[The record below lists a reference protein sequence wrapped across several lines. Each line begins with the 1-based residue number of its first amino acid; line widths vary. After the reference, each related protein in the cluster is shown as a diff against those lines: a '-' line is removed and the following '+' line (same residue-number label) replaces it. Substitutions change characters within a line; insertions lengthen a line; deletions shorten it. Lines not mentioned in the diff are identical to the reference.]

1 MDSKTLRENFNRYLT
16 NFLAKDE
23 ATATSY
29 DRYLA
34 LAYAVRS
41 ELMEKWIETQKR
53 YHERNVRRLYY
64 LSTEYNLGKNLLQNM
79 LHLGIESG
87 MTQAVKSLGFSI
99 EDLYAEE
106 DDYQLGN
113 VSEER
118 ITVCL
123 LDALASQG
131 YPAMAYGIRYD
142 YGQFNQEIRNGV
154 QTERPNDW
162 MRRGNPWEILRL
174 EYTCTVKFGGKC
186 RILNPSEPLGP
197 YEWNNS
203 EIVHA
208 IPYDLPLVGY
218 RNGTVNTLRLWS
230 ARLSEQFLP
239 DYLNHGDYER
249 AFEDKS
255 KYGRITQLL
264 FPDEDVR
271 RATDLRMKQQY
282 FFICASLQD
291 IIRRFKQDGNAIQD
305 FDKKVA
311 VHISGSCCALAIP
324 EMMRLLVDKE
334 GVPWGKAWEMTRV
347 IFSYTSQALFKED
360 TEIWPVYKVGQI
372 LPRHLQIIFDLN
384 QIHLDEVR
392 TRCGSD
398 SNLVRE
404 LSLIEE
410 GEVKR
415 IRFADLA
422 VLGSNS
428 INGVSGEQTENLKN
442 KVFPYLAGYFTDR
455 FSCRVNGIG
464 QRRWLMY
471 CNRPLSQLLT
481 KYIGEQWITKP
492 DQLQGIE
499 KHLHDDRFLQAFS
512 TIKREAKR
520 RLAEALKQTDGFTA
534 DESMLFDVQLGK
546 IHVNKRQLLHVL
558 YVLHCYLAIR
568 QGEKP
573 CVPRFHIFGGKASP
587 SDFLAKQIIHLI
599 WAVAER
605 INADEAAR
613 GLLKVSFI
621 PNAALSWAERI
632 APAVD
637 LSEQLSTAGMESCGT
652 FSMKFALNGAVTIA
666 SRSGANIEMARR
678 IGEGN
683 IFTFGHDL
691 PALSS
696 LHDYR
701 PTDLLARDE
710 RLKTIF
716 SFLEDEVLPR
726 TVDGHAIHPLLSALR
741 DSDRHFVL
749 LDFDDYIARQ
759 KQVDALYRDP
769 IAWLKTS
776 LTNLARIG
784 WFMSDRIVQEY
795 ARDIWKVAAV

>member
-64 LSTEYNLGKNLLQNM
+64 LSTEYNIGKNLLQNM

-118 ITVCL
+118 ITICL

-131 YPAMAYGIRYD
+131 FPAMAYGIRYD
-142 YGQFNQEIRNGV
+142 YGQFNQDMRNGI

-186 RILNPSEPLGP
+186 RILNPAEPLGP

-208 IPYDLPLVGY
+208 IPYDIPLVGY

-324 EMMRLLVDKE
+324 EMMRLLVDQE
-334 GVPWGKAWEMTRV
+334 GVPWSKAWEMTRA

-392 TRCGSD
+392 IRCGSD

-428 INGVSGEQTENLKN
+428 INGVSGEQTESLKN

-512 TIKREAKR
+512 TVKREAKR

-573 CVPRFHIFGGKASP
+573 CAPRFHIFGGKASP

-666 SRSGANIEMARR
+666 SRSGANLEMARR
-678 IGEGN
+678 VGEGN

-691 PALSS
+691 PSLSS
-696 LHDYR
+696 LRDYR
-701 PTDLLARDE
+701 PADLLARDE

-716 SFLEDEVLPR
+716 SYLEDEVIPR

-759 KQVDALYRDP
+759 KQVDALYSDP
-769 IAWLKTS
+769 IAWIRTS

-784 WFMSDRIVQEY
+784 WFMSDRMVQEY
-795 ARDIWKVAAV
+795 VRDIWKVAAA

>member
-64 LSTEYNLGKNLLQNM
+64 LSTEYNIGKNLLQNM

-118 ITVCL
+118 ITICL

-131 YPAMAYGIRYD
+131 FPAMAYGIRYD
-142 YGQFNQEIRNGV
+142 YGQFNQDMRNGI

-186 RILNPSEPLGP
+186 RILNPAEPLGP

-208 IPYDLPLVGY
+208 IPYDIPLVGY

-324 EMMRLLVDKE
+324 EMMRLLVDQE
-334 GVPWGKAWEMTRV
+334 GVPWSKAWEMTRA

-392 TRCGSD
+392 IRCGSD

-573 CVPRFHIFGGKASP
+573 CAPRFHIFGGKASP

-683 IFTFGHDL
+683 IFTFGNDL

-696 LHDYR
+696 LRDYR
-701 PTDLLARDE
+701 PADLLARDE

-716 SFLEDEVLPR
+716 SYLEDEVIPR

>member
-1 MDSKTLRENFNRYLT
+1 MDSKTLRENINRYLI

-23 ATATSY
+23 ATATPY

-53 YHERNVRRLYY
+53 YHERNARRVYY
-64 LSTEYNLGKNLLQNM
+64 LSTEYILGKNLLQNM
-79 LHLGIESG
+79 LSLDIESE
-87 MTQAVKSLGFSI
+87 MAHAVKSLGFSI

-106 DDYQLGN
+106 DDYMLGN
-113 VSEER
+113 GSEGR
-118 ITVCL
+118 SAVCL

-142 YGQFNQEIRNGV
+142 YGQFNQEIHNGV
-154 QTERPNDW
+154 QIERPNDW

-174 EYTCTVKFGGKC
+174 EYTCMVKFGGKC
-186 RILNPSEPLGP
+186 RYLNPADPLGP
-197 YEWNNS
+197 YEWKNS

-208 IPYDLPLVGY
+208 IPYDIPIIGY

-230 ARLSEQFLP
+230 ARSSEEFLP

-282 FFICASLQD
+282 FFISASLQD
-291 IIRRFKQDGNAIQD
+291 IIRRFKQDNNTIGD
-305 FDKKVA
+305 LDKKIA
-311 VHISGSCCALAIP
+311 IHLGGSCCALAIP
-324 EMMRLLVDKE
+324 EMMRLLVDQE
-334 GVPWGKAWEMTRV
+334 GVAWARAWEMTGA
-347 IFSYTSQALFKED
+347 IFSYTSHALFKED

-392 TRCGSD
+392 TTCGPD
-398 SNLVRE
+398 STLVRE
-404 LSLIEE
+404 LSLVEE

-428 INGVSGEQTENLKN
+428 VNGVSEEQTENLKS
-442 KVFPYLAGYFTDR
+442 KVFPFYDDYLKNR

-471 CNRPLSQLLT
+471 CNRPLSQLLAR
-481 KYIGEQWITKP
+481 YIGEQWITRP
-492 DQLQGIE
+492 EQLQAIE
-499 KHLHDDRFLQAFS
+499 KHLNDERFLRAFS

-520 RLAEALKQTDGFTA
+520 GLADALKQTTGIA
-534 DESMLFDVQLGK
+534 VDESMLFDVQLGK
-546 IHVNKRQLLHVL
+546 IHVNKWQLLHVL
-558 YVLHCYLAIR
+558 YLLHCYLSIK
-568 QGEKP
+568 QGGTP
-573 CVPRFHIFGGKASP
+573 CVPRLHIFGGKASP

-599 WAVAER
+599 WAVADR
-605 INADEAAR
+605 INNDAAVQ
-613 GLLKVSFI
+613 GLLKVIFI
-621 PNAALSWAERI
+621 PNATLGWAERI

-637 LSEQLSTAGMESCGT
+637 LSEQLSTAGMEPCGT
-652 FSMKFALNGAVTIA
+652 FVFKFALNGAVAIA
-666 SRSGANIEMARR
+666 SRSGSNLELSKR
-678 IGEGN
+678 IGKENLFSFGN
-683 IFTFGHDL
+683 DL
-691 PALSS
+691 AALSA

-701 PTDLLARDE
+701 PSDILARDE
-710 RLKTIF
+710 RLKAIF
-716 SFLEDEVLPR
+716 SFLENDLIPH
-726 TVDGHAIHPLLSALR
+726 TIDGHAIHPLLSALR
-741 DSDRHFVL
+741 DSDRRFVL
-749 LDFDDYIARQ
+749 LDFDDYVERQ
-759 KQVDALYRDP
+759 KQVDALYSEP
-769 IAWLKTS
+769 IAWLKTA

-784 WFMSDRIVQEY
+784 WFTSDRMMQEY
-795 ARDIWKVAAV
+795 VHDIWKLEPV